1 MTTSGTYRLGAT
13 FDEIAEEA
21 LDILQMG
28 EDGETLSGNMVE
40 RCRKS
45 ANFMLKAWAGQG
57 IHLWTQQ
64 EGTLFLVVGQ
74 SKYDFASANL
84 ANTWHETTL
93 SAAEATGQNILSVT
107 LTTNITV
114 GDVAGI
120 LLDTKDMFWTTVLSK
135 TSTTITTAAVL
146 PSAAASGAK
155 VRTYVSGSFIPVNR
169 VTDVR
174 RRESTSYEIPIN
186 FESRED
192 YFNLPDKTSTGE
204 PVQSYFSRQETA
216 GNMYIWPPPST
227 ADTAIN
233 FTYERPLQIVS
244 TGSQTIDIPEYWY
257 EAMIYN
263 LAKRLIPKF
272 GCTVAR
278 AQIIAN
284 MAEEFLNVALDFDSE
299 MYPIRMVM
307 NHA

>member
-84 ANTWHETTL
+84 ANTWYETTL

-155 VRTYVSGSFIPVNR
+155 VKTYVSGSFIPVNR

-174 RRESTSYEIPIN
+174 RRESMSYEIPIN